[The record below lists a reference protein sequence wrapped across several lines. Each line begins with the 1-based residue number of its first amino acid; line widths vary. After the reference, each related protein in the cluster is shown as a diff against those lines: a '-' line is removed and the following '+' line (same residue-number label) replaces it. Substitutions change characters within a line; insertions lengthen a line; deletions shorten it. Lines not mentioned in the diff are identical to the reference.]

1 MKENPKYKAST
12 NEVFYK
18 GEVIG
23 EMIIEDDIGW
33 TNIDFEKL
41 GLIGTKLELIDERTN

>member
-23 EMIIEDDIGW
+23 ELIFEGCYCW
-33 TNIDFEKL
+33 SNVDFRKYKL
-41 GLIGTKLELIDERTN
+41 MGCKLELIDES